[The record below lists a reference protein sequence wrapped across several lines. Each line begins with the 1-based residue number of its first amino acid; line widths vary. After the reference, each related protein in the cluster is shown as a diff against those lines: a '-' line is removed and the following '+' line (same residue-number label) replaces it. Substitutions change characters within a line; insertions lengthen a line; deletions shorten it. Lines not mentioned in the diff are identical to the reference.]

1 MPIDAGI
8 FTSTQHADLGALLA
22 ALDPAVRTH
31 VDGNGHSIVESA
43 LAADD
48 VLRVAREVRGGVQPS
63 GHVSGGSTCCG
74 GCA

>member
-8 FTSTQHADLGALLA
+8 FTATQHADLGALLA
-22 ALDPAVRTH
+22 ALDPAARTH
-31 VDGNGHSIVESA
+31 VDANGHSIVESA
-43 LAADD
+43 LGADN
-48 VLRVAREVRGGVQPS
+48 VLQLAREVRAGVEPR